1 MVATTEAEVA
11 KVAEQ
16 KVMFRVGS
24 ENRKKVGDEVG
35 RKEEKVEIVV
45 NKDAQCQFTG
55 RKSKEC
61 EEVSLVLSSHST
73 AFLYLCSSSSNSSNN
88 SIAVVLLWW

>member
-73 AFLYLCSSSSNSSNN
+73 AFLYLRNSSNS
-88 SIAVVLLWW
+88 SIAVVLWW